1 MPKSPLS
8 AGIAEWVSS
17 EKKAPQGMSRVQFL
31 AHASDIQAL
40 LDEGYTQYTVWKYL
54 RKIGLFTYSY
64 ESFRKLCLAQIK
76 RQHPQQTLPTSEASA
91 KQRPEPAVVTQHK
104 PPSKT
109 ASTSYPASARFRLN
123 PLHQEDVLAL
133 AEDEDSGTAQA
144 DNTHKK

>member
-1 MPKSPLS
+1 
-8 AGIAEWVSS
+8 
-17 EKKAPQGMSRVQFL
+17 MSRVQFL

-64 ESFRKLCLAQIK
+64 TSFRAVCLAQITK
-76 RQHPQQTLPTSEASA
+76 QRPQQTPPPSPEAST
-91 KQRPEPAVVTQHK
+91 KQHPEAAVAVQQK

-109 ASTSYPASARFRLN
+109 VSTPYPASARFRLN
-123 PLHQEDVLAL
+123 PLHQDDVLAL
-133 AEDEDSGTAQA
+133 AEEEDSGTAQA